1 MLAGGAA
8 AEVVAG
14 DDDGELGL
22 GLAGVDE
29 ARGVGGGEADEGVGS
44 ELLVLVGLGRDEG
57 EVFRGDDLV
66 GVDVVADDVAEAVE
80 GGGGRGRRAG
90 VGAWRLKRKRDSIA
104 RV

>member
-1 MLAGGAA
+1 VLAGGAA